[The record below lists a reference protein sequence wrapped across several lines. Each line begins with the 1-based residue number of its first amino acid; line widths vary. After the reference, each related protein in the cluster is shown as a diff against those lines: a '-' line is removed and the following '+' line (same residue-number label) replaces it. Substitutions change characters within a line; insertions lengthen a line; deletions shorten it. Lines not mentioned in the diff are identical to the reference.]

1 MRDWVEACFLWTGF
15 RRCTSCVEF
24 LHTRRGML
32 HRARAPPRGFRLAR
46 GRGGHGRTG
55 RVGRGLARL
64 GVCGRGAKLVLVL
77 GLLCTMTA
85 GEQTELDRAS
95 RSNIVL
101 RERPGGSGCVAG
113 VPQPGH
119 EYHLCLGPG
128 PLCKGGEYLGGSGA
142 RPVCRYPAT
151 PMGYVILVILISV
164 LMSFQSFRH
173 WLLQLVPRSY
183 LPVVQAIF
191 GELSSLGFVS
201 LVAFIFEGA
210 SANPC
215 CIPLL
220 CACRF

>member
-1 MRDWVEACFLWTGF
+1 MSAVR
-15 RRCTSCVEF
+15 
-24 LHTRRGML
+24 
-32 HRARAPPRGFRLAR
+32 RARAPPRGFRLAR
-46 GRGGHGRTG
+46 GREGDGRAG
-55 RVGRGLARL
+55 RAGRRLARL
-64 GVCGRGAKLVLVL
+64 GVCGRGAKMVFVLS
-77 GLLCTMTA
+77 LLCTMAA
-85 GEQTELDRAS
+85 GEQTDLDRAS
-95 RSNIVL
+95 RSSNVAL

-119 EYHLCLGPG
+119 EYHVCLGPG

-151 PMGYVILVILISV
+151 TMGYVVLVLLIGV
-164 LMSFQSFRH
+164 LMFFESFRH